1 MTSRLYEVSFY
12 HHDDQQMDYPQRF
25 ICWADDEEDADE
37 QCREQY
43 PRCTTTHI
51 GEVDDDE

>member
-25 ICWADDEEDADE
+25 ICWAEDEDDADE

-43 PRCTTTHI
+43 PRCTTTYI
-51 GEVDDDE
+51 GEVDDE